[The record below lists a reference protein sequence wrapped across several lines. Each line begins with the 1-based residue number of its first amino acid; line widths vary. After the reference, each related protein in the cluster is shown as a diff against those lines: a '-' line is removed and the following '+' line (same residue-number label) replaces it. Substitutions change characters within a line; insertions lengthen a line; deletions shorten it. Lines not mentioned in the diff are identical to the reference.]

1 MVNTKIILDGINS
14 SLDVIEEKMSVLEGE
29 T

>member
-14 SLDVIEEKMSVLEGE
+14 SLDVLEEKMSVLEGE

>member
-1 MVNTKIILDGINS
+1 MVNTKIILDGISS